1 MFGLLRNLDSKDKF
15 VLLIGLFTFVKIRL
29 VGVISVSEL
38 LLLSM
43 YVFYPSIRFVEN
55 KYVKRLFIFAALW
68 CLGSFISNIYND
80 STQVNLIKGVIFILL
95 FIAIIP
101 PIFNLFSDKPARL
114 LIFLIGSGVSY
125 YFSPYFNPDE
135 EIAERLM
142 SDVYQ
147 YYRYLAFI
155 NALGFFLYYKG
166 YHKIGVFLCFGFA
179 FYGLFN
185 MARNPF
191 LISSLA
197 VLLLLVC
204 RTINGS
210 YEDIILQYRSK
221 IPKIFLTIF
230 ITLVSVSFI
239 YETLV
244 LNGTLGDEAKKK
256 YIVQSARGGVLEGGR
271 GETFMG
277 IELIRR
283 NPIIGYGSY
292 AKDKTGSFFSE
303 YYREHGFKNG
313 VVRIKDRLLPSHSH
327 IVGAW
332 MQDGILGGLFWLYV
346 LWMCWKI
353 FISGCFMFERRL
365 LCLLMF
371 QFCSLLWNI
380 MFSPFGDRVSTAAL
394 IITFLVIYDNQ
405 KKGFYQS
412 EIVER

>member
-1 MFGLLRNLDSKDKF
+1 MFALLRKLDSKDKF

-29 VGVISVSEL
+29 VGIISISEL

-55 KYVKRLFIFAALW
+55 KYVKRLFVFAAIW
-68 CLGSFISNIYND
+68 FVGSFISNIYND
-80 STQVNLIKGVIFILL
+80 STQVNLIKGVTFILL
-95 FIAIIP
+95 FIVIIP
-101 PIFNLFSDKPARL
+101 PIYNLFSDKPARIL
-114 LIFLIGSGVSY
+114 LFFVGSGLSY
-125 YFSPYFNPDE
+125 YFSPYYNPDE

-142 SDVYQ
+142 SDVYL
-147 YYRYLAFI
+147 YYRYLALV
-155 NALGFFLYYKG
+155 NALGFCLYYIG
-166 YHKIGVFLCFGFA
+166 YRKLGVLICYSFA
-179 FYGLFN
+179 VFGLFN

-191 LISSLA
+191 LIGSLA
-197 VLLLLVC
+197 VLLLLAC
-204 RTINGS
+204 RN
-210 YEDIILQYRSK
+210 IIGNYDDMIFQYKSK

-230 ITLVSVSFI
+230 IALVSVNFI
-239 YETLV
+239 YETLA
-244 LNGTLGDEAKKK
+244 LNGSLGEDAKKK
-256 YIVQSARGGVLEGGR
+256 YMVQSAHGGVLEGGR

-277 IELIRR
+277 IELIKR
-283 NPIIGYGSY
+283 NPIMGYGSY
-292 AKDKTGSFFSE
+292 AKDKTGSFFSD

-313 VVRIKDRLLPSHSH
+313 VVRLKDRLLPSHSH
-327 IVGAW
+327 LVGAW